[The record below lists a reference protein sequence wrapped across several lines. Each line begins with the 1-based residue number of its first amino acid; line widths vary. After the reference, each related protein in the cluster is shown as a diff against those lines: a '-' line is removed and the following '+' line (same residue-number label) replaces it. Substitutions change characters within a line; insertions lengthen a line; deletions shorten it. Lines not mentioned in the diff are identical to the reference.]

1 MLVDRSVGPTE
12 TVEYKELVH
21 SVSTVL
27 CYSYELSLFYFFFF
41 KYINMGPTATFH
53 FRYDHYLLSKA
64 IYSKLPKIS
73 LQI

>member
-27 CYSYELSLFYFFFF
+27 CYSYELSLFYYFFFQV
-41 KYINMGPTATFH
+41 YQHGSN
-53 FRYDHYLLSKA
+53 SN
-64 IYSKLPKIS
+64 IS